1 MALIEARGVEFG
13 YNGIPLFQNINFS
26 IESGELFCLLG
37 PNGCGKT
44 TLLDCILGHLK
55 PLKGEILLNDSNI
68 SRIRPEQI
76 ARQVAYVPQNHE
88 KTFPYRVLDVVLM
101 GRAAYIGMFD
111 RPGEEDLAIAEEALA
126 TVGITH
132 LKDRRYTQLS
142 GGEVQLVMV
151 ARALA
156 QRTPV
161 IVMDEPTAHLDFKH
175 ELVIMEKV
183 VELVREQ
190 GLTILMATH
199 FPNHC
204 FYFENSGLITRVA
217 LMSNMNFLALGSP
230 SEVLSE
236 ENLKQLYYVNTRVV
250 SFPVDVN
257 QEIKQII
264 AISTTDSRHEDKQGR
279 SVL

>member
-1 MALIEARGVEFG
+1 MALIEARGVSFG
-13 YNGIPLFQNINFS
+13 YNGTPLFRDINFS
-26 IESGELFCLLG
+26 IEPGELFCLLG

-55 PLKGEILLNDSNI
+55 PLSGEILISGSNI
-68 SRIRPEQI
+68 NRTRPEQI
-76 ARQVAYVPQNHE
+76 ARQIAYVPQTHE
-88 KTFPYRVLDVVLM
+88 KTFPYTVRDVVLM
-101 GRAAYIGMFD
+101 GRAAYIGMFGQ
-111 RPGEEDLAIAEEALA
+111 PGEDDLAIAEEALA
-126 TVGITH
+126 MVGITH
-132 LKDRRYTQLS
+132 LRNRRYTQLS

-183 VELVREQ
+183 VELVQKQ
-190 GLTILMATH
+190 GLAILMATH

-204 FYFENSGLITRVA
+204 FYFENSGLPTEVA
-217 LMSNMNFLALGSP
+217 MMSNMNFLAMGSP

-236 ENLKQLYYVNTRVV
+236 ENLQQLYNVNTRVV
-250 SFPVDVN
+250 SFPVDA
-257 QEIKQII
+257 KQKLKQVI
-264 AISTTDSRHEDKQGR
+264 ALSTTKHE
-279 SVL
+279 